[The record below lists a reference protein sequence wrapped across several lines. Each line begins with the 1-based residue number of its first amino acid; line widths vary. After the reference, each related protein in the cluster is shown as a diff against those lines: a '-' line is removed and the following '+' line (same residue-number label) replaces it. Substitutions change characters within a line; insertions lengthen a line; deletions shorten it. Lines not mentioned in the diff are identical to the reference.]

1 MRLFCICCLGLRGA
15 ATARKEAA
23 RKRDN
28 KRKRDQYHA
37 KSLQERRE
45 TIPSFKKKS
54 AATLQRDRDRYQEHI
69 AEHRSS
75 AAEYYRENR
84 EKILEQDKIRY
95 QETGKIRYQENR
107 ERIAENYQENREQI
121 LEQGK
126 YQRQQ
131 RRTLRQQ
138 EQVQE
143 SKCFPPR
150 SFDEPFSA
158 EEIATRTAE
167 LQPIAKLVTDA
178 LDAGSA
184 INVCNY
190 SGDWCGVLAD
200 NGEPG
205 FDMEQPQQVGA
216 RITGPPA
223 SGHGNDEVAAS
234 LVHRDAAP
242 FKIRDEDGLRLMT
255 AEEFAQYA
263 TAFHLTWGC
272 AHLAAVDEM
281 LIQRIVFDHCLAQPE
296 PAEFLSR
303 VVMQKGECMDGSR
316 CDGAV
321 GVGFYK
327 LDVGSDSPVE
337 RCRPVY
343 VPDGDRI
350 CPAKSAAIK
359 HKATALFDLT
369 KQEGFG
375 TDAASSRTVMLE
387 RVGTNVKMG
396 SRVVANTN
404 AFYSVRRDEDRI
416 YVKRGRIEVRYRL
429 ACLACY
435 LPTLVM
441 TLTNSAHLDCAG
453 RTVRQRRRAFGVGR
467 ATRERRTR

>member
-1 MRLFCICCLGLRGA
+1 MRLFCVCSAEQAQKFGIGPQA
-15 ATARKEAA
+15 AAKKVAND
-23 RKRDN
+23 KRES
-28 KRKRDQYHA
+28 KRKRDKYHA

-45 TIPSFKKKS
+45 TIPSFKKS
-54 AATLQRDRDRYQEHI
+54 AATLQRERDRYNPE
-69 AEHRSS
+69 
-75 AAEYYRENR
+75 
-84 EKILEQDKIRY
+84 
-95 QETGKIRYQENR
+95 R
-107 ERIAENYQENREQI
+107 ERDRYHENREQI

-126 YQRQQ
+126 YQLQQ

-190 SGDWCGVLAD
+190 SGDRCGVLAD

-205 FDMEQPQQVGA
+205 FDTEQPQQVGA

-234 LVHRDAAP
+234 LVQRDAAP

-272 AHLAAVDEM
+272 AHLAAAGEM

-327 LDVGSDSPVE
+327 LAVGS
-337 RCRPVY
+337 
-343 VPDGDRI
+343 
-350 CPAKSAAIK
+350 
-359 HKATALFDLT
+359 
-369 KQEGFG
+369 Q
-375 TDAASSRTVMLE
+375 
-387 RVGTNVKMG
+387 
-396 SRVVANTN
+396 
-404 AFYSVRRDEDRI
+404 
-416 YVKRGRIEVRYRL
+416 
-429 ACLACY
+429 
-435 LPTLVM
+435 
-441 TLTNSAHLDCAG
+441 
-453 RTVRQRRRAFGVGR
+453 
-467 ATRERRTR
+467 

>member
-15 ATARKEAA
+15 ATARKAA
-23 RKRDN
+23 ASKRDN

-54 AATLQRDRDRYQEHI
+54 AATLQRDRDRYQEH
-69 AEHRSS
+69 
-75 AAEYYRENR
+75 YRENR
-84 EKILEQDKIRY
+84 EKILERDKIRY

-158 EEIATRTAE
+158 EEIVTRTAE

-190 SGDWCGVLAD
+190 SGDRCGVLAD

-205 FDMEQPQQVGA
+205 FDTEQPQQVGA

-242 FKIRDEDGLRLMT
+242 FKICSSRGENFRLRENGKTQHAGRRLVKNETEKRWDWRRLDFVGL
-255 AEEFAQYA
+255 
-263 TAFHLTWGC
+263 W
-272 AHLAAVDEM
+272 V
-281 LIQRIVFDHCLAQPE
+281 VE
-296 PAEFLSR
+296 PALMEL
-303 VVMQKGECMDGSR
+303 VLLCGQC
-316 CDGAV
+316 
-321 GVGFYK
+321 
-327 LDVGSDSPVE
+327 VE
-337 RCRPVY
+337 R
-343 VPDGDRI
+343 
-350 CPAKSAAIK
+350 
-359 HKATALFDLT
+359 
-369 KQEGFG
+369 
-375 TDAASSRTVMLE
+375 
-387 RVGTNVKMG
+387 
-396 SRVVANTN
+396 
-404 AFYSVRRDEDRI
+404 
-416 YVKRGRIEVRYRL
+416 
-429 ACLACY
+429 
-435 LPTLVM
+435 
-441 TLTNSAHLDCAG
+441 
-453 RTVRQRRRAFGVGR
+453 
-467 ATRERRTR
+467 

>member
-1 MRLFCICCLGLRGA
+1 MRLFCACSA
-15 ATARKEAA
+15 EQARKFGIGPQAA
-23 RKRDN
+23 AKKVANDKRES
-28 KRKRDQYHA
+28 KRKRDKYHEI
-37 KSLQERRE
+37 SLQDRRE
-45 TIPSFKKKS
+45 TLSSFNKS
-54 AATLQRDRDRYQEHI
+54 AATLQRERDRYH
-69 AEHRSS
+69 EHR
-75 AAEYYRENR
+75 
-84 EKILEQDKIRY
+84 EQNLQYQRDRY
-95 QETGKIRYQENR
+95 H
-107 ERIAENYQENREQI
+107 ENREQI

-158 EEIATRTAE
+158 EEIVTRTAE

-178 LDAGSA
+178 LDAGFA

-190 SGDWCGVLAD
+190 SGDRCGVLAD

-205 FDMEQPQQVGA
+205 FDTEQPQQVGA

-255 AEEFAQYA
+255 AEEFGRFA

-327 LDVGSDSPVE
+327 LAVGSDSPVE

>member
-1 MRLFCICCLGLRGA
+1 LKKALKKAKKFGIGPQA
-15 ATARKEAA
+15 AAKKVAHD
-23 RKRDN
+23 KRES
-28 KRKRDQYHA
+28 KRKRDQYDEM
-37 KSLQERRE
+37 SLQERRE
-45 TIPSFKKKS
+45 TLPSFNKS
-54 AATLQRDRDRYQEHI
+54 AATYQRERDRY
-69 AEHRSS
+69 
-75 AAEYYRENR
+75 Y
-84 EKILEQDKIRY
+84 
-95 QETGKIRYQENR
+95 
-107 ERIAENYQENREQI
+107 ENREQI

-158 EEIATRTAE
+158 EEIVTRTAE
-167 LQPIAKLVTDA
+167 LQPIAKLATDA
-178 LDAGSA
+178 LDAGFA

-190 SGDWCGVLAD
+190 SGDRCGVLAD

-205 FDMEQPQQVGA
+205 FDTEQPQQVGA

-255 AEEFAQYA
+255 AEEFGRFA

-327 LDVGSDSPVE
+327 LAVGSDSPVE

-396 SRVVANTN
+396 SRVVANAN

-416 YVKRGRIEVRYRL
+416 YVKRGRIE
-429 ACLACY
+429 
-435 LPTLVM
+435 
-441 TLTNSAHLDCAG
+441 N
-453 RTVRQRRRAFGVGR
+453 R
-467 ATRERRTR
+467 ATAKESLWGWTGDVGAADTLMDRLVASKTGWRKYVQVGL